1 MRNTPSHGLTP
12 AEERLADAVSAR
24 VAGRLRPIVPQLL
37 TKAEVRA
44 ERLRVDPSWVGRHKA
59 ELGAIKLGDHR
70 NAELRFDPARVAE
83 YLAAGQTGRS
93 PRAAESPAAKPKARR
108 RRRAGSGADLG
119 LAPLSRRRDGR
130 IVSPTERQLANLVDA
145 PPAPPGNTR
154 AMKHGAYAAIA
165 RVDDKVREV
174 FDAIADDVP
183 LRERDGG
190 LPAADTVIVQLL
202 AEALVR
208 RAGIAEYLAR
218 EADAA
223 AEEKRPPRLEESVL
237 NFERRLRQEA
247 ARYADQLGMT
257 PQSRSRI
264 GLDLARTGAAVGDL
278 SSALSERDPAKR
290 KEMLLALGR
299 GDLVDEGGAE

>member
-1 MRNTPSHGLTP
+1 
-12 AEERLADAVSAR
+12 
-24 VAGRLRPIVPQLL
+24 
-37 TKAEVRA
+37 
-44 ERLRVDPSWVGRHKA
+44 
-59 ELGAIKLGDHR
+59 
-70 NAELRFDPARVAE
+70 
-83 YLAAGQTGRS
+83 
-93 PRAAESPAAKPKARR
+93 
-108 RRRAGSGADLG
+108 
-119 LAPLSRRRDGR
+119 
-130 IVSPTERQLANLVDA
+130 
-145 PPAPPGNTR
+145 
-154 AMKHGAYAAIA
+154 MKHGAYAAIA